1 MRRRPRPPRRPMRM
15 GLGARFLLVCG
26 IVAALAVTIGI
37 QADSRLRPIIVRFA
51 AAELD
56 NQVTGKVNEVCR
68 SVLESDDLT
77 YSDLV
82 DVVYDQNGQVLG
94 MRADTDTLNVL
105 KMELGKEVSEALD
118 GLDRQVVSVP
128 VGTVVNIPLFSGLG
142 PCISVEILHMGQVSV
157 TVQSSFQ
164 EVGINQTLHTIDVV
178 VSVDVLL
185 MMPGGTYVQQ
195 QTSTIPITENILLGE
210 VPESYSDFGRF
221 DQASD
226 SNAAEEVK

>member
-1 MRRRPRPPRRPMRM
+1 MRWRPRPPRRPMRI
-15 GLGARFLLVCG
+15 GLKARLLLACG
-26 IVAALAVTIGI
+26 IAVILIAVTLI
-37 QADSRLRPIIVRFA
+37 QVDSRLRPIIVRFA

-56 NQVTGKVNEVCR
+56 NRVSGTVNEVCQDMMASGR
-68 SVLESDDLT
+68 LT

-82 DVVYDQNGQVLG
+82 DVIYDRNGQVLG
-94 MRADTDTLNVL
+94 LRADTDAINTL
-105 KMELGKEVSEALD
+105 KMELGREVSEVLD
-118 GLDRQVVSVP
+118 GMDRQVVSVP
-128 VGTVVNIPLFSGLG
+128 IGSVVNIPLLSGLG

-157 TVQSSFQ
+157 AVQSSFQ

-185 MMPGGTYVQQ
+185 MMPGGTCVQQ
-195 QTSTIPITENILLGE
+195 ESSTIPVTENILLGD

-226 SNAAEEVK
+226 SNAAEEE